1 MKTVGRVCRRVLET
15 PPPPEFPL
23 PAVGHLKVDTH
34 MQEPQG
40 PFRSGCGTFQ
50 KEEPEAAPLCTCGT
64 PSPTSPQRACL
75 SGVHVETASSRPSGR
90 VCVARGHSHTARS
103 LNVVT
108 RQLVPRSVMLADTSL
123 FCQRRTGP
131 LPWIPQP
138 LCGQTGPTPGVWLL
152 GNSPF
157 LQRSRTV
164 PGQSSMPPP
173 DHL

>member
-1 MKTVGRVCRRVLET
+1 MKTVGHVCRRVLET

-23 PAVGHLKVDTH
+23 QAVGHLKVDTH

-40 PFRSGCGTFQ
+40 ALRSGRRTFQ
-50 KEEPEAAPLCTCGT
+50 KEEPEAGPLCTCGA

-75 SGVHVETASSRPSGR
+75 SGVHVETVSSCPSGT

-108 RQLVPRSVMLADTSL
+108 GQLAPRSVMVVDTSL
-123 FCQRRTGP
+123 CCQRRMGP
-131 LPWIPQP
+131 LPWLPQP
-138 LCGQTGPTPGVWLL
+138 LCGQTGPTPGVRLL